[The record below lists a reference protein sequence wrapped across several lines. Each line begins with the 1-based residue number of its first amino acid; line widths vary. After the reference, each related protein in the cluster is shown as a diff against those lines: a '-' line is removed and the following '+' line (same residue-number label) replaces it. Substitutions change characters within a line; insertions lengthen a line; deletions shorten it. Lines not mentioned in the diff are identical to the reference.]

1 MVLMS
6 DVWVSQ
12 FELSEAIGDVGAVIL
27 CAQCG
32 GRSYFIPRKPTGFLL
47 ELLGRQRMA
56 ALCTE
61 FGGMQIVVPN
71 LRRGEPFKGRILSR
85 LEAGEKA
92 DAIAEAAG
100 ADTAM
105 FHTCHNVTPE
115 ELAGGETYV
124 SLMKQNLERLKAH
137 MG

>member
-1 MVLMS
+1 MS

-56 ALCTE
+56 APCTE
-61 FGGMQIVVPN
+61 FGGVQIVVPN
-71 LRRGEPFKGRILSR
+71 LRRGEPFKRRILSR
-85 LEAGEKA
+85 LEAGEKP
-92 DAIAEAAG
+92 DAIAEALG
-100 ADTAM
+100 
-105 FHTCHNVTPE
+105 VT
-115 ELAGGETYV
+115 TRYV
-124 SLMKQNLERLKAH
+124 RRLKKQLC
-137 MG
+137 GNPEPQQQCRLL